1 MRPLL
6 SQRRSGGITNLADLL
21 ACGPDVLADH
31 THGLL
36 ALLQKAGLVGDE
48 RPTFLASE
56 ATHHFADRVGRPLAV
71 LAPNA
76 TKDPGEVATREAR
89 RPTRWVISLRARKDT
104 RRTRKDREKDDVRA
118 VPPGSISVMRSRD
131 GDYSLPSAPSSFSKN
146 SASSIS

>member
-56 ATHHFADRVGRPLAV
+56 ATHHAEEVLYPSQPHFADRVGRPLAV

-76 TKDPGEVATREAR
+76 TKHPGEVATRKAR
-89 RPTRWVISLRARKDT
+89 RPTR
-104 RRTRKDREKDDVRA
+104 
-118 VPPGSISVMRSRD
+118 
-131 GDYSLPSAPSSFSKN
+131 
-146 SASSIS
+146 